1 MADINI
7 TFAEVRTKASEI
19 RGLNA
24 DLTTKLAEIQSEIKK
39 LEADWTSDASVEI
52 RSKIT
57 NLQTRFDEYQQIIEE
72 YAKFLDDWN
81 TNHVMLPQS
90 YWKGCLKFR
99 EVIMDIIKKLEENPE
114 ENLTFDFAAFE

>member
-72 YAKFLDDWN
+72 YAKFLDDTAN
-81 TNHVMLPQS
+81 KYESTESTLTN
-90 YWKGCLKFR
+90 
-99 EVIMDIIKKLEENPE
+99 
-114 ENLTFDFAAFE
+114 NLGAFE